1 MLLAMEGG
9 HPVPEGRDVN
19 RWLPWVIEGAFVVGM
34 MLAGLAVFL
43 ILTSG
48 ENPFRTAWIPVIV
61 GLAVVAAVLRHLWVR
76 WHESETG
83 VVRERQMSRERR
95 GF

>member
-1 MLLAMEGG
+1 MEGG
-9 HPVPEGRDVN
+9 PGVPERRDVG
-19 RWLPWVIEGAFVVGM
+19 RLLPWVIEAAFVAGLM
-34 MLAGLAVFL
+34 AAGLAVFL

-48 ENPFRTAWIPVIV
+48 QDPFGTAWIPVIV
-61 GLAVVAAVLRHLWVR
+61 ALAVIAAVLRHLWVR
-76 WHESETG
+76 RHESETG

>member
-1 MLLAMEGG
+1 MLGPMEGS
-9 HPVPEGRDVN
+9 PVPEARDVN
-19 RWLPWVIEGAFVVGM
+19 RWLPWIIEGAFVVGI

-61 GLAVVAAVLRHLWVR
+61 GVAVLASVLRHLWVR
-76 WHESETG
+76 WHASETG